1 MPLSRPAR
9 SVGPGLPRRPMSTFP
24 LGPRRVRRSG
34 YGAMQLAGPWA
45 VNAPPDRASA
55 IGVLRAAV
63 TAGIDHI
70 DTAQYYGPDVV
81 NDLIREALYPY
92 PGELAIVS
100 KVGVFRDAGRDARQL
115 REGIEDNL
123 RSLRVGQL
131 AAVNLRLPSPGRAD
145 ARFDDQLAAMV
156 QARDEGLI
164 AGVGLSNVSLEQL
177 RHAADRTEIVC
188 VQNLFHLADRSAT
201 PVLAECVNRD
211 IAFVPFCPL
220 GLPRG
225 AANPVLTSPVVIRT
239 AARLGVTRA
248 QIALQWLLQLAPN
261 VLLIP
266 GTGSTGHLRENLGAE
281 HVALDDKAVRELAS
295 VGA

>member
-1 MPLSRPAR
+1 MSLSRPAP
-9 SVGPGLPRRPMSTFP
+9 GAGLPARPMSTFP
-24 LGPRRVRRSG
+24 LGSMRVRRSG

-55 IGVLRAAV
+55 ISVLRAAV
-63 TAGIDHI
+63 AAGIDHI

-92 PGELAIVS
+92 PRELAIVS
-100 KVGVFRDAGRDARQL
+100 KVGVFRDAGHDARQL
-115 REGIEDNL
+115 REGIEENL
-123 RSLRVGQL
+123 RTLRVGQL

-164 AGVGLSNVSLEQL
+164 ASVGLSNVSLEQL
-177 RHAADRTEIVC
+177 RHAADRTEIAC

-201 PVLAECVNRD
+201 PVLTECIRRG

-225 AANPVLTSPVVIRT
+225 AANPVLTGPVVIRT
-239 AARLGVTRA
+239 AARLGATPA
-248 QIALQWLLQLAPN
+248 QAALQWLLQLASN
-261 VLLIP
+261 MLMIP
-266 GTGSTGHLRENLGAE
+266 GTGSIAHLRENLAAE
-281 HVALDDKAVRELAS
+281 HMTLDDQALRELAD
-295 VGA
+295 VGT

>member
-1 MPLSRPAR
+1 MSLSHPADPD
-9 SVGPGLPRRPMSTFP
+9 GPARPMSTFP
-24 LGPRRVRRSG
+24 LGPRQVRRSG

-63 TAGIDHI
+63 TNGIDHI

-92 PGELAIVS
+92 PRELAIVS
-100 KVGVFRDAGRDARQL
+100 KVGVFRDTGRDARQL
-115 REGIEDNL
+115 RQGIEDNL

-131 AAVNLRLPSPGRAD
+131 AAVNLRVPSPGRAD
-145 ARFDDQLAAMV
+145 ARFDDQLATMV

-177 RHAADRTEIVC
+177 QHAADGTEIAC
-188 VQNLFHLADRSAT
+188 VQNLFHLADRGSS
-201 PVLAECVNRD
+201 PVLAECIRRG

-239 AARLGVTRA
+239 AARLGVTPP
-248 QIALQWLLQLAPN
+248 QVALQWLLQLAPD

-266 GTGSTGHLRENLGAE
+266 GTGSTGHVLENLAAE
-281 HVALDDKAVRELAS
+281 WVTLDDKALRELAD
-295 VGA
+295 VGAS